1 MKDFEK
7 GAKRKCPACSTL
19 FFDFNKS
26 PIICP
31 NCGTEVTSL
40 LTNVSK
46 RGRPPKNAKP
56 DVALQENAT
65 EPDLKVDEIS
75 VEDNEI
81 ADIVSETIRNSDYVT
96 AAGKADTDA
105 VLRMLSGQTV
115 QNPVL
120 EKIILH

>member
-19 FFDFNKS
+19 FFDFNNS

-46 RGRPPKNAKP
+46 RGRPQKIRNLMQLYLKNTVQP
-56 DVALQENAT
+56 NAN
-65 EPDLKVDEIS
+65 VDEMS

-81 ADIVSETIRNSDYVT
+81 ANIEGNTEIADIENDE
-96 AAGKADTDA
+96 
-105 VLRMLSGQTV
+105 
-115 QNPVL
+115 PV
-120 EKIILH
+120 EEIVEVPKEEE

>member
-19 FFDFNKS
+19 FFDFNNS

-46 RGRPPKNAKP
+46 RGRPPKNSKP
-56 DVALQENAT
+56 DAALPENTVQPNAN
-65 EPDLKVDEIS
+65 VDEMS

-81 ADIVSETIRNSDYVT
+81 ADIENDE
-96 AAGKADTDA
+96 
-105 VLRMLSGQTV
+105 
-115 QNPVL
+115 PV
-120 EKIILH
+120 EEIVEVPKEEE